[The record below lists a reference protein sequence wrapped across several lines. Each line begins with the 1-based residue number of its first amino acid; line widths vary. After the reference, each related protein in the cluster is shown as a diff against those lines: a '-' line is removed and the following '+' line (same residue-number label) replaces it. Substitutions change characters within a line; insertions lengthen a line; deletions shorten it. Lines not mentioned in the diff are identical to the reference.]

1 LIESSFYPIVSVP
14 PVDNEK
20 LEREDSMAREEI
32 LLGHVTTST
41 GSLVVA
47 DFGLLGAFDSEADT
61 ATVAK
66 SRADGDTLAFTFV
79 GNTNIQAI
87 ACHKVPLDT
96 PIAVTACRVE
106 SGKFSDRWA
115 HVDVQVRPDA
125 TVAQTEVI
133 GKVLVDFARL
143 AVGDV
148 VSMCGFGGPGTADG
162 LADVVWWGRDAE
174 HVANHAHVP
183 RLSDAEFGYT
193 DLPDEAAEA
202 WVQWLERCKT
212 ESSLRFAWDYR
223 PHNYQWQMLGQVRDS
238 ATQSGTVDIN
248 KNAMVGFM
256 TTWGDDVY
264 DVVAMR
270 DAEGQIARIRIQ
282 LTFEVDRSVQL
293 EQAAEAAAVVASGA
307 AGDTDPE
314 LFPGQPVARLSDYVR
329 IMKAMQ
335 TGQGQAVL
343 AEMGLDM
350 TGYAQVAQEWGA
362 RMAVDPT
369 LTAKFSAM
377 FSTP

>member
-1 LIESSFYPIVSVP
+1 
-14 PVDNEK
+14 
-20 LEREDSMAREEI
+20 
-32 LLGHVTTST
+32 
-41 GSLVVA
+41 
-47 DFGLLGAFDSEADT
+47 
-61 ATVAK
+61 
-66 SRADGDTLAFTFV
+66 
-79 GNTNIQAI
+79 
-87 ACHKVPLDT
+87 
-96 PIAVTACRVE
+96 
-106 SGKFSDRWA
+106 
-115 HVDVQVRPDA
+115 
-125 TVAQTEVI
+125 
-133 GKVLVDFARL
+133 
-143 AVGDV
+143 
-148 VSMCGFGGPGTADG
+148 
-162 LADVVWWGRDAE
+162 
-174 HVANHAHVP
+174 
-183 RLSDAEFGYT
+183 
-193 DLPDEAAEA
+193 
-202 WVQWLERCKT
+202 
-212 ESSLRFAWDYR
+212 
-223 PHNYQWQMLGQVRDS
+223 
-238 ATQSGTVDIN
+238 
-248 KNAMVGFM
+248 M